1 MGDFGTCDRTVPV
14 IGQNWCERVFAI
26 VGVRVYASV
35 VFTDRRLEDSASA
48 HSAVVDANPA
58 DVRGACDAIDASPAD
73 AFGAS
78 GCPAVPGDEI
88 AYWAE
93 RNRAAGRER
102 AAAAGAVRG
111 AFMDAGCVAE
121 MGLELLAHDDLV
133 DRVVELA
140 AERSRAEARFLA
152 AVGELVARDGAR
164 SAAWQLREYTRM
176 STAHARSET
185 RLAEALADH
194 ELGDTFDALAAGDIQ
209 TSHARLVAR
218 EAPKAHKLDERDL
231 LELCEAY
238 PSDMIARRTLDHRR
252 QCEIDQVQ
260 ARADSG
266 EMDPADAELAF
277 QRAERRCSLQLGDDG
292 MWHLHA
298 DLDYLAG
305 RQVSL
310 QLAAAERAVRRRDD
324 SADDTFAQR
333 SADALCDLI
342 SGRQCPGASLVI
354 AADYDLVTGQIANAC
369 LDDGTPLSA
378 EQLAEL
384 AADAKILPAMFSS
397 DWSQLALGRVRSA
410 SEAQKIVLAI
420 RDGGCIACATHSE
433 RCHAHHIDH
442 YERGGHTDVANLANL
457 CEPCH
462 TDHHQ
467 RRWPIETPPDGRPRR
482 APSPERPSR
491 AAAADPPSPPPPDDR
506 VGQAPP
512 ADCITEP
519 SKARPPRPPEPS
531 ESPELPRP
539 SAPSEPPRPSGSP
552 GPSRPPGSSGPTG
565 PSRPTG
571 PSQPPESFGP
581 TGPTRPTRSVSDPH
595 GEPATAA

>member
-1 MGDFGTCDRTVPV
+1 M
-14 IGQNWCERVFAI
+14 
-26 VGVRVYASV
+26 
-35 VFTDRRLEDSASA
+35 FTDRRLEDSASG
-48 HSAVVDANPA
+48 HSPVVDGNAA
-58 DVRGACDAIDASPAD
+58 DVRGACDAIDPSPAD
-73 AFGAS
+73 AS

-93 RNRAAGRER
+93 RNRAAGREW

-111 AFMDAGCVAE
+111 AFMDAGCVEE
-121 MGLELLAHDDLV
+121 MGLEFLAHDDLV

-152 AVGELVARDGAR
+152 AVGELVCRDGAR

-176 STAHARSET
+176 STAQARSET
-185 RLAEALADH
+185 RLAEALTEH
-194 ELGDTFDALAAGDIQ
+194 ELADTFDALAAGEIHV
-209 TSHARLVAR
+209 SHARLVAR
-218 EAPKAHKLDERDL
+218 EAPKEHKLDESDL

-238 PSDMIARRTLDHRR
+238 PSDMIARRTLDYRR
-252 QCEIDQVQ
+252 QYEIEQVQ

-266 EMDPADAELAF
+266 EIDPADAELAF
-277 QRAERRCSLQLGDDG
+277 QRAERRCSLRLGDDG
-292 MWHLHA
+292 MWHLRA

-305 RQVSL
+305 RQGSL
-310 QLAAAERAVRRRDD
+310 QLAAAERAVRRRDE

-342 SGRQCPGASLVI
+342 SGRQRPGASLVI
-354 AADYDLVTGQIANAC
+354 AADYDIVSGRVANAR

-378 EQLAEL
+378 AQLAEL

-397 DWSQLALGRVRSA
+397 DWSQLSLGRVRSA

-467 RRWPIETPPDGRPRR
+467 RHWPIETPSDGRPRR
-482 APSPERPSR
+482 TPSPDRPSR
-491 AAAADPPSPPPPDDR
+491 TAASDRPSRPPPDDR
-506 VGQAPP
+506 VGQALPGDRLDPTPP
-512 ADCITEP
+512 DGQAARGSPDDRSDPTPPLDRNTEP
-519 SKARPPRPPEPS
+519 SNARPLRPPEPS
-531 ESPELPRP
+531 EPPEPPRP

-565 PSRPTG
+565 L
-571 PSQPPESFGP
+571 
-581 TGPTRPTRSVSDPH
+581 VIDPH